1 MRLRQILEQDGKTAV
16 FAFGRMNPPTIGHSK
31 LVDVVKNQPGD
42 PYLFLS
48 HTQKPKTDPLSFA
61 EKVFFARKCFGDGIT
76 IGNENVRTIIDCCKF
91 LYNRKYT
98 DLIYVAGEDRIKD
111 FDTLLNKY
119 NGGDDYQFNS
129 INVISAGQRDPDAEG
144 AEGMSASKMK
154 AAAVVNDLQT
164 FKGGVCSPDPKVAR
178 MLFNKV
184 RAGLGIQEE
193 DIQVIEYEDDKPS
206 LSDFTDPGTPEELAQ
221 EIYFRGFSAKQYQAQ
236 YKTWEDFMNSED
248 FQMEVDRLRSKFEDE
263 NVSESEADFY
273 QHLYKQEDG
282 QFYRGEGKG
291 GKGLGLGAL
300 GKGIYLTWTES
311 AANAFSIHHGAD
323 GEIVKY
329 KVKPGLKIAD
339 YQSKEVSDIKAKMGF
354 QPWEYS
360 GDQMYSA
367 ILTMDLKEAGYD
379 GVVSDK
385 AVEGLVI
392 FDASNVTRIE
402 EGEPNS

>member
-1 MRLRQILEQDGKTAV
+1 
-16 FAFGRMNPPTIGHSK
+16 
-31 LVDVVKNQPGD
+31 
-42 PYLFLS
+42 
-48 HTQKPKTDPLSFA
+48 
-61 EKVFFARKCFGDGIT
+61 
-76 IGNENVRTIIDCCKF
+76 
-91 LYNRKYT
+91 
-98 DLIYVAGEDRIKD
+98 
-111 FDTLLNKY
+111 
-119 NGGDDYQFNS
+119 
-129 INVISAGQRDPDAEG
+129 
-144 AEGMSASKMK
+144 
-154 AAAVVNDLQT
+154 
-164 FKGGVCSPDPKVAR
+164 
-178 MLFNKV
+178 
-184 RAGLGIQEE
+184 
-193 DIQVIEYEDDKPS
+193 
-206 LSDFTDPGTPEELAQ
+206 
-221 EIYFRGFSAKQYQAQ
+221 
-236 YKTWEDFMNSED
+236 MNSED

>member
-1 MRLRQILEQDGKTAV
+1 MLIRQLIEQDGKTAT

-42 PYLFLS
+42 PFLFLS

-76 IGNENVRTIIDCCKF
+76 IGSDSVRTIIDCCKF

-98 DLIYVAGEDRIKD
+98 DLIYVAGEDRVKD

-129 INVISAGQRDPDAEG
+129 INVISAGQRDPDAAG

-154 AAAVVNDLQT
+154 AAAVDNDLQT
-164 FKGGVCSPDPKVAR
+164 FKGGVCSPDPKIAR

-184 RAGLGIQEE
+184 RAGLGVTDETE
-193 DIQVIEYEDDKPS
+193 AVHVEDDEPS
-206 LSDFTDPGTPEELAQ
+206 LSDFTDPGTPEELAK
-221 EIYFRGFSAKQYQAQ
+221 EIYFKGFSAKQYQAQ
-236 YKTWEDFMNSED
+236 YKTWQDFMNSED
-248 FQMEVDRLRSKFEDE
+248 FEMEVDRLRSKFEG

-273 QHLYKQEDG
+273 QHLYDEGKGE
-282 QFYRGEGKG
+282 FFRGEGKG

-300 GKGIYLTWTES
+300 GRGIYLTWTES
-311 AANAFSIHHGAD
+311 AANAFSVHHGAD

-339 YQSKEVSDIKAKMGF
+339 YQSEEVAKIKAKMGLK
-354 QPWEYS
+354 PWEYT
-360 GDQMYSA
+360 GDQLYSA
-367 ILTMDLKEAGYD
+367 ILTMDLKKEDYD
-379 GVVSDK
+379 GVISDK

-392 FDASNVTRIE
+392 FDAQNVSRV
-402 EGEPNS
+402 EGDNQS